1 MNTLLCLA
9 GAMTLGLLLTR
20 LAKKVN
26 LPNVTAY
33 LIAGLVVG
41 PYCLNLFDESVLAGV
56 SQLTSIALG
65 FIAFSIGGEFKRES
79 LKRVGGKAMII
90 TAFQSL
96 CALALV
102 DVVLIA
108 CGFDVPLALTLGAI
122 ATATAPAATLMVVRQ
137 YRAQGTMTNTLLS
150 VVAMDDAIGLAA
162 FAISLAMA
170 QSLTSGAVPTLQNM
184 LVSPLLEIVLSLV
197 AGAVIG
203 AALSFLLRFFR
214 SRANRLSLMIAAVF
228 TGVALADR
236 YGLSALLTCMAIGAA
251 MVNLRTDSE
260 ALIEGVDRWTPP
272 LFMLFFIISGAELD
286 LQVLTTVGLLGV
298 LYILARSLGKYFGAA
313 LGASVVKS
321 EPKIRKYLGLTLLP
335 QAGVAIGM
343 AQVVMTKLPE
353 YGAQIRAVV
362 LCATLVYEL
371 IGPVVTR
378 IALVRSGEIPPD
390 AFPEHKRLGRK
401 KTTAH

>member
-9 GAMTLGLLLTR
+9 AAMALGLLLTR

-33 LIAGLVVG
+33 LIAGLIVG
-41 PYCLNLFDESVLAGV
+41 PYCLNLFSESMLAGI
-56 SQLTSIALG
+56 SELTSIALG
-65 FIAFSIGGEFKRES
+65 FIAFSIGGEFKWES
-79 LKRVGGKAMII
+79 LKRVGVKALII
-90 TAFQSL
+90 TIFQ
-96 CALALV
+96 ALAALAAV
-102 DVVLIA
+102 DVVLIL
-108 CGFDVPLALTLGAI
+108 CGFDLPLSLTLGAI

-170 QSLTSGAVPTLQNM
+170 QSLTSGAAPTVQNM
-184 LVSPLLEIVLSLV
+184 LISPLLEIGLSLV
-197 AGAVIG
+197 VG
-203 AALSFLLRFFR
+203 AALGTVLSFLLRFFR

-228 TGVALADR
+228 AGVALSDCW
-236 YGLSALLTCMAIGAA
+236 GLSALLTCMAIGAA
-251 MVNLRTDSE
+251 MVNLRADSG
-260 ALIEGVDRWTPP
+260 ALIENTDRWTPP

-298 LYILARSLGKYFGAA
+298 LYLVARSLGKYFGAA
-313 LGASVVKS
+313 LGACVVKS

-343 AQVVMTKLPE
+343 AQVVIAKLPE
-353 YGAQIRAVV
+353 YGEVIRAVV

-371 IGPVVTR
+371 VGPVITR
-378 IALVRSGEIPPD
+378 IALSRAGEIPAD
-390 AFPEHKRLGRK
+390 ALPERK
-401 KTTAH
+401 KKASAH

>member
-1 MNTLLCLA
+1 MA
-9 GAMTLGLLLTR
+9 LGLLLTR

-33 LIAGLVVG
+33 LIAGLIVG
-41 PYCLNLFDESVLAGV
+41 PYCLNLFSENMLAGI
-56 SQLTSIALG
+56 SELTSIALG
-65 FIAFSIGGEFKRES
+65 FIAFSIGGEFKWES
-79 LKRVGGKAMII
+79 LKRVGVKALII
-90 TAFQSL
+90 TIFQAIA
-96 CALALV
+96 ALAAV
-102 DVVLIA
+102 DVVLIL
-108 CGFDVPLALTLGAI
+108 CGFDLPLSLTLGAI

-170 QSLTSGAVPTLQNM
+170 QSLTSGAAPTVQNM
-184 LVSPLLEIVLSLV
+184 LISPLLEIGLSLV
-197 AGAVIG
+197 VG
-203 AALSFLLRFFR
+203 AALGTVLSFLLRFFR

-228 TGVALADR
+228 AGVALSDCW
-236 YGLSALLTCMAIGAA
+236 GLSALLTCMAIGAA
-251 MVNLRTDSE
+251 MVNLRADSG
-260 ALIEGVDRWTPP
+260 ALIENTDRWTPP

-298 LYILARSLGKYFGAA
+298 LYLVARSLGKYFGAA
-313 LGASVVKS
+313 LGACVVKS

-343 AQVVMTKLPE
+343 AQVVIAKLPE
-353 YGAQIRAVV
+353 YGEVIRAVV

-371 IGPVVTR
+371 VGPVITR
-378 IALVRSGEIPPD
+378 VALSRAGEIPAD
-390 AFPEHKRLGRK
+390 ALPERRK
-401 KTTAH
+401 KASAH

>member
-1 MNTLLCLA
+1 MA
-9 GAMTLGLLLTR
+9 LGLLLTR

-33 LIAGLVVG
+33 LIAGLIVG
-41 PYCLNLFDESVLAGV
+41 PYCLNLFSENMLAGI
-56 SQLTSIALG
+56 SELTSIALG
-65 FIAFSIGGEFKRES
+65 FIAFSIGGEFKWES
-79 LKRVGGKAMII
+79 LKRVGVKALII
-90 TAFQSL
+90 TIFQAIA
-96 CALALV
+96 ALAAV
-102 DVVLIA
+102 DVVLIL
-108 CGFDVPLALTLGAI
+108 CGFDLPLSLTLGAI

-170 QSLTSGAVPTLQNM
+170 QSLTSGAAPTVQNM
-184 LVSPLLEIVLSLV
+184 LISPLLEIGLSLV
-197 AGAVIG
+197 VG
-203 AALSFLLRFFR
+203 AALGTVLSFLLRFFC

-228 TGVALADR
+228 AGVALSDCW
-236 YGLSALLTCMAIGAA
+236 GLSALLTCMAIGAA
-251 MVNLRTDSE
+251 MVNLRADSG
-260 ALIEGVDRWTPP
+260 ALIENTDRWTPP

-298 LYILARSLGKYFGAA
+298 LYLVARSLGKYFGSA
-313 LGASVVKS
+313 LGACVVKS

-343 AQVVMTKLPE
+343 AQVVIAKLPE
-353 YGAQIRAVV
+353 YGEVIRAVV

-371 IGPVVTR
+371 VGPVITR
-378 IALVRSGEIPPD
+378 VALSRAGEIPAD
-390 AFPEHKRLGRK
+390 ALPERK
-401 KTTAH
+401 KKASAH

>member
-9 GAMTLGLLLTR
+9 AAMALGLLLTR

-33 LIAGLVVG
+33 LLAGLAVG
-41 PYCLNLFDESVLAGV
+41 PYCLNLFHEGTLAGV
-56 SQLTSIALG
+56 AQITSVALG

-79 LKRVGGKAMII
+79 LKRVGAKALII
-90 TAFQSL
+90 TVFQALS
-96 CALALV
+96 ALALV
-102 DVVLIA
+102 DVVLIV
-108 CGFDVPLALTLGAI
+108 CGFDLPLSLTLGAI

-184 LVSPLLEIVLSLV
+184 LVSPLLEIVLSLI
-197 AGAVIG
+197 AGAVLG
-203 AALSFLLRFFR
+203 TVLSFLLRFFR

-228 TGVALADR
+228 AGVAIADR
-236 YGLSALLTCMAIGAA
+236 YGLSSLLTCMAIGAA
-251 MVNLRTDSE
+251 MVNLREDSE

-286 LQVLTTVGLLGV
+286 LQVLTTVGLLGL
-298 LYILARSLGKYFGAA
+298 LYILARSVGKYFGAWM
-313 LGASVVKS
+313 GACVVKS
-321 EPKIRKYLGLTLLP
+321 EPKIRNYLGMTLLP

-343 AQVVMTKLPE
+343 AQVVITKLPE
-353 YGAQIRAVV
+353 YGEEIRAVV

-371 IGPVVTR
+371 VGPIITR
-378 IALVRSGEIPPD
+378 IALERSGEIPASALP
-390 AFPEHKRLGRK
+390 KRK
-401 KTTAH
+401 SKPAAH

>member
-9 GAMTLGLLLTR
+9 AAMALGLLLTR

-33 LIAGLVVG
+33 LIAGLIVG
-41 PYCLNLFDESVLAGV
+41 PYCLNLFSENMLAGI
-56 SQLTSIALG
+56 SELTSIALG
-65 FIAFSIGGEFKRES
+65 FIAFSIGGEFKWES
-79 LKRVGGKAMII
+79 LKRVGVKALII
-90 TAFQSL
+90 TIFQAIA
-96 CALALV
+96 ALAAV
-102 DVVLIA
+102 DVVLIL
-108 CGFDVPLALTLGAI
+108 CGFDLPLSLTLGAI

-170 QSLTSGAVPTLQNM
+170 QSLTSGAAPTVQNM
-184 LVSPLLEIVLSLV
+184 LISPLLEIGLSLV
-197 AGAVIG
+197 VG
-203 AALSFLLRFFR
+203 AALGTVLSFLLRFFR

-228 TGVALADR
+228 AGVALSDCW
-236 YGLSALLTCMAIGAA
+236 GLSALLTCMAIGAA
-251 MVNLRTDSE
+251 MVNLRADSG
-260 ALIEGVDRWTPP
+260 ALIENTDRWTPP

-298 LYILARSLGKYFGAA
+298 LYLVARSLGKYFGAA
-313 LGASVVKS
+313 LGACVVKS

-343 AQVVMTKLPE
+343 AQVVIAKLPE
-353 YGAQIRAVV
+353 YGEVIRAVV

-371 IGPVVTR
+371 VGPVITR
-378 IALVRSGEIPPD
+378 VALSRAGEIPAD
-390 AFPEHKRLGRK
+390 ALPERK
-401 KTTAH
+401 KKASAH

>member
-9 GAMTLGLLLTR
+9 AAMALGLLLTR

-33 LIAGLVVG
+33 LIAGLIVG
-41 PYCLNLFDESVLAGV
+41 PYCLNLFSENMLAGI
-56 SQLTSIALG
+56 SELTSIALG
-65 FIAFSIGGEFKRES
+65 FIAFSIGGEFKWES
-79 LKRVGGKAMII
+79 LKRVGVKALII
-90 TAFQSL
+90 TIFQAIA
-96 CALALV
+96 ALAAV
-102 DVVLIA
+102 DVVLIL
-108 CGFDVPLALTLGAI
+108 CGFDLPLSLTLGAI

-170 QSLTSGAVPTLQNM
+170 QSLTSGAAPTVQNM
-184 LVSPLLEIVLSLV
+184 LISPLLEIGLSLV
-197 AGAVIG
+197 VG
-203 AALSFLLRFFR
+203 AALGTVLSFLLRFFR

-228 TGVALADR
+228 AGVALSDCW
-236 YGLSALLTCMAIGAA
+236 GLSALLTCMAIGAA
-251 MVNLRTDSE
+251 MVNLRADSS
-260 ALIEGVDRWTPP
+260 ALIENTDRWTPP

-298 LYILARSLGKYFGAA
+298 LYLVARSLGKYFGAA
-313 LGASVVKS
+313 LGACVVKS

-343 AQVVMTKLPE
+343 AQVVIAKLPE
-353 YGAQIRAVV
+353 YGEVIRAVV

-371 IGPVVTR
+371 VGPVITR
-378 IALVRSGEIPPD
+378 VALSRAGEIPAD
-390 AFPEHKRLGRK
+390 ALPERK
-401 KTTAH
+401 KKASAH

>member
-9 GAMTLGLLLTR
+9 AAMALGLLLTR

-33 LIAGLVVG
+33 LIAGLIVG
-41 PYCLNLFDESVLAGV
+41 PYCLNLFSENMLAGI
-56 SQLTSIALG
+56 SELTSIALG
-65 FIAFSIGGEFKRES
+65 FIAFSIGGEFKWES
-79 LKRVGGKAMII
+79 LKRVGVKALII
-90 TAFQSL
+90 TIFQAIA
-96 CALALV
+96 ALAAV
-102 DVVLIA
+102 DVVLIF
-108 CGFDVPLALTLGAI
+108 CGFDLPLSLTLGAI

-170 QSLTSGAVPTLQNM
+170 QSLTSGAAPTVQNM
-184 LVSPLLEIVLSLV
+184 LISPLLEIGLSLV
-197 AGAVIG
+197 VG
-203 AALSFLLRFFR
+203 AALGTVLSFLLRFFR

-228 TGVALADR
+228 AGVALSDCW
-236 YGLSALLTCMAIGAA
+236 GLSALLTCMAIGAA
-251 MVNLRTDSE
+251 MVNLRADSG
-260 ALIEGVDRWTPP
+260 ALIENTDRWTPP

-298 LYILARSLGKYFGAA
+298 LYLVARSLGKYFGSA
-313 LGASVVKS
+313 LGACVVKS

-343 AQVVMTKLPE
+343 AQVVIAKLPE
-353 YGAQIRAVV
+353 YGEVIRAVV

-371 IGPVVTR
+371 VGPVITR
-378 IALVRSGEIPPD
+378 VALSRAGEIPAD
-390 AFPEHKRLGRK
+390 ALPERK
-401 KTTAH
+401 KKASAH

>member
-1 MNTLLCLA
+1 MA
-9 GAMTLGLLLTR
+9 LGLLLTR

-33 LIAGLVVG
+33 LIAGLIVG
-41 PYCLNLFDESVLAGV
+41 PYCLNLFSENMLAGI
-56 SQLTSIALG
+56 SELTSIALG
-65 FIAFSIGGEFKRES
+65 FIAFSIGGEFKWES
-79 LKRVGGKAMII
+79 LKRVGVKALII
-90 TAFQSL
+90 TIFQAIA
-96 CALALV
+96 ALAAV
-102 DVVLIA
+102 DVVLIL
-108 CGFDVPLALTLGAI
+108 CGFDLPLSLTLGAI

-170 QSLTSGAVPTLQNM
+170 QSLTSGAAPTVQNM
-184 LVSPLLEIVLSLV
+184 LISPLLEIGLSLV
-197 AGAVIG
+197 VG
-203 AALSFLLRFFR
+203 AALGTVLSFLLRFFR

-228 TGVALADR
+228 AGVALSDCW
-236 YGLSALLTCMAIGAA
+236 GLSALLTCMAIGAA
-251 MVNLRTDSE
+251 MVNLRADSG
-260 ALIEGVDRWTPP
+260 ALIENTDRWTPP

-298 LYILARSLGKYFGAA
+298 LYLVARSLGKYFGAA
-313 LGASVVKS
+313 LGACVVKS

-343 AQVVMTKLPE
+343 AQVVIAKLPE
-353 YGAQIRAVV
+353 YGEVIRAVV

-371 IGPVVTR
+371 VGPVITR
-378 IALVRSGEIPPD
+378 IALSRAGEIPAD
-390 AFPEHKRLGRK
+390 ALPERK
-401 KTTAH
+401 KKASAH

>member
-9 GAMTLGLLLTR
+9 AAMALGLLLTR

-33 LIAGLVVG
+33 LIAGLIVG
-41 PYCLNLFDESVLAGV
+41 PYCLNLFSESMLAGI
-56 SQLTSIALG
+56 SELTSIALG
-65 FIAFSIGGEFKRES
+65 FIAFSIGGEFKWES
-79 LKRVGGKAMII
+79 LKRVGVKALII
-90 TAFQSL
+90 TIFQAIA
-96 CALALV
+96 ALAAV
-102 DVVLIA
+102 DVVLIL
-108 CGFDVPLALTLGAI
+108 CGFDLPLSLTLGAI

-170 QSLTSGAVPTLQNM
+170 QSLTSGAAPTVQNM
-184 LVSPLLEIVLSLV
+184 LISPLLEIGLSLV
-197 AGAVIG
+197 VG
-203 AALSFLLRFFR
+203 AALGTVLSFLLRFFR

-228 TGVALADR
+228 AGVALSDCW
-236 YGLSALLTCMAIGAA
+236 GLSALLTCMAIGAA
-251 MVNLRTDSE
+251 MVNLRADSG
-260 ALIEGVDRWTPP
+260 ALIENTDRWTPP

-298 LYILARSLGKYFGAA
+298 LYLVARSLGKYFGAA
-313 LGASVVKS
+313 LGACVVKS

-343 AQVVMTKLPE
+343 AQVVIAKLPE
-353 YGAQIRAVV
+353 YGEVIRAVV

-371 IGPVVTR
+371 VGPVITR
-378 IALVRSGEIPPD
+378 VALSRAGEIPAD
-390 AFPEHKRLGRK
+390 ALPERK
-401 KTTAH
+401 KKASAH

>member
-9 GAMTLGLLLTR
+9 AAMALGLLLTR

-33 LIAGLVVG
+33 LIAGLIVG
-41 PYCLNLFDESVLAGV
+41 PYCLNLFSENMLAGI
-56 SQLTSIALG
+56 SELTSIALG
-65 FIAFSIGGEFKRES
+65 FIAFSIGGEFKWES
-79 LKRVGGKAMII
+79 LKRVGVKALII
-90 TAFQSL
+90 TIFQAIA
-96 CALALV
+96 ALAAV
-102 DVVLIA
+102 DVVLIL
-108 CGFDVPLALTLGAI
+108 CGFDLPLSLTLGAI

-170 QSLTSGAVPTLQNM
+170 QSLTSGAAPTVQNM
-184 LVSPLLEIVLSLV
+184 LISPLLEIGLSLV
-197 AGAVIG
+197 VG
-203 AALSFLLRFFR
+203 AALGTVLSFLLRFFR

-228 TGVALADR
+228 AGVALSDCW
-236 YGLSALLTCMAIGAA
+236 GLSALLTCMAIGAA
-251 MVNLRTDSE
+251 MVNLRADSG
-260 ALIEGVDRWTPP
+260 ALIENTDRWTPP

-298 LYILARSLGKYFGAA
+298 LYLVARSLGKYFGAA
-313 LGASVVKS
+313 LGACVVKS

-343 AQVVMTKLPE
+343 AQVVIAKLPE
-353 YGAQIRAVV
+353 YGEVIRAVV

-371 IGPVVTR
+371 VGPVITR
-378 IALVRSGEIPPD
+378 IALSRAGEIPAD
-390 AFPEHKRLGRK
+390 ALPERRK
-401 KTTAH
+401 KASAH

>member
-1 MNTLLCLA
+1 MA
-9 GAMTLGLLLTR
+9 LGLLLTR

-33 LIAGLVVG
+33 LIAGLIVG
-41 PYCLNLFDESVLAGV
+41 PYCLNLFSENMLAGI
-56 SQLTSIALG
+56 SELTSIALG
-65 FIAFSIGGEFKRES
+65 FIAFSIGGEFKWES
-79 LKRVGGKAMII
+79 LKRVGVKALII
-90 TAFQSL
+90 TIFQAIA
-96 CALALV
+96 ALAAV
-102 DVVLIA
+102 DVVLIL
-108 CGFDVPLALTLGAI
+108 CGFDLPLSLTLGAI

-170 QSLTSGAVPTLQNM
+170 QSLTSGAAPTVQNM
-184 LVSPLLEIVLSLV
+184 LISPLLEIGLSLV
-197 AGAVIG
+197 VG
-203 AALSFLLRFFR
+203 AALGTVLSFLLRFFR

-228 TGVALADR
+228 AGVALSDCW
-236 YGLSALLTCMAIGAA
+236 GLSALLTCMAIGAA
-251 MVNLRTDSE
+251 MVNLRADSG
-260 ALIEGVDRWTPP
+260 ALIENTDRWTPP

-298 LYILARSLGKYFGAA
+298 LYLVARSLGKYFGSA
-313 LGASVVKS
+313 LGACVVKS

-343 AQVVMTKLPE
+343 AQVVIAKLPE
-353 YGAQIRAVV
+353 YGEVIRAVV

-371 IGPVVTR
+371 VGPVITR
-378 IALVRSGEIPPD
+378 IALSRAGEIPAD
-390 AFPEHKRLGRK
+390 ALPERK
-401 KTTAH
+401 KKASAH

>member
-9 GAMTLGLLLTR
+9 AAMALGLLLTR

-33 LIAGLVVG
+33 LIAGLIVG
-41 PYCLNLFDESVLAGV
+41 PYCLNLFSESMLAGI
-56 SQLTSIALG
+56 SELTSIALG
-65 FIAFSIGGEFKRES
+65 FIAFSIGGEFKWES
-79 LKRVGGKAMII
+79 LKRVGVKALII
-90 TAFQSL
+90 TIFQAIA
-96 CALALV
+96 ALAAV
-102 DVVLIA
+102 DVVLIL
-108 CGFDVPLALTLGAI
+108 CGFDLPLSLTLGAI

-170 QSLTSGAVPTLQNM
+170 QSLTSGAAPTVQNM
-184 LVSPLLEIVLSLV
+184 LISPLLEIGLSLV
-197 AGAVIG
+197 VG
-203 AALSFLLRFFR
+203 AALGTVLSFLLRFFR

-228 TGVALADR
+228 AGVALSDCW
-236 YGLSALLTCMAIGAA
+236 GLSALLTCMAIGAA
-251 MVNLRTDSE
+251 MVNLRADSG
-260 ALIEGVDRWTPP
+260 ALIENTDRWTPP

-298 LYILARSLGKYFGAA
+298 LYLVARSLGKYFGSA
-313 LGASVVKS
+313 LGACVVKS

-343 AQVVMTKLPE
+343 AQVVIAKLPE
-353 YGAQIRAVV
+353 YGEVIRAVV

-371 IGPVVTR
+371 VGPVITR
-378 IALVRSGEIPPD
+378 VALSRAGEIPAD
-390 AFPEHKRLGRK
+390 ALPERK
-401 KTTAH
+401 KKASAH

>member
-9 GAMTLGLLLTR
+9 AAMALGLLLTR

-33 LIAGLVVG
+33 LIAGLIVG
-41 PYCLNLFDESVLAGV
+41 PYCLNLFSENMLAGI
-56 SQLTSIALG
+56 SELTSIALG
-65 FIAFSIGGEFKRES
+65 FIAFSIGGEFKWES
-79 LKRVGGKAMII
+79 LKRVGVKALII
-90 TAFQSL
+90 TIFQAIA
-96 CALALV
+96 ALAAV
-102 DVVLIA
+102 DVVLIL
-108 CGFDVPLALTLGAI
+108 CGFDLPLSLTLGAI

-170 QSLTSGAVPTLQNM
+170 QSLTSGAAPTVQNM
-184 LVSPLLEIVLSLV
+184 LISPLLEIGLSLV
-197 AGAVIG
+197 VG
-203 AALSFLLRFFR
+203 AALGTVLSFLLRFFR

-228 TGVALADR
+228 AGVALSDCW
-236 YGLSALLTCMAIGAA
+236 GLSALLTCMAIGAA
-251 MVNLRTDSE
+251 MVNLRADSG
-260 ALIEGVDRWTPP
+260 ALIENTDRWTPP

-298 LYILARSLGKYFGAA
+298 LYLVARSLGKYFGSA
-313 LGASVVKS
+313 LGACVVKS

-343 AQVVMTKLPE
+343 AQVVIAKLPE
-353 YGAQIRAVV
+353 YGEVIRAVV

-371 IGPVVTR
+371 VGPVITR
-378 IALVRSGEIPPD
+378 VALSRAGEIPAD
-390 AFPEHKRLGRK
+390 ALPERK
-401 KTTAH
+401 KKASAH

>member
-1 MNTLLCLA
+1 MA
-9 GAMTLGLLLTR
+9 LGLLLTR

-33 LIAGLVVG
+33 LIAGLIVG
-41 PYCLNLFDESVLAGV
+41 PYCLNLFSENMLAGI
-56 SQLTSIALG
+56 SELTSIALG
-65 FIAFSIGGEFKRES
+65 FIAFSIGGEFKWES
-79 LKRVGGKAMII
+79 LKRVGVKALII
-90 TAFQSL
+90 TIFQAIA
-96 CALALV
+96 ALAAV
-102 DVVLIA
+102 DVVLIL
-108 CGFDVPLALTLGAI
+108 CGFDLPLSLTLGAI

-170 QSLTSGAVPTLQNM
+170 QSLTSGAAPTVQNM
-184 LVSPLLEIVLSLV
+184 LISPLLEIGLSLV
-197 AGAVIG
+197 VG
-203 AALSFLLRFFR
+203 AALGTVLSFLLRFFR

-228 TGVALADR
+228 AGVALSDCW
-236 YGLSALLTCMAIGAA
+236 GLSALLTCMAIGAA
-251 MVNLRTDSE
+251 MVNLRADSS
-260 ALIEGVDRWTPP
+260 ALIENTDRWTPP

-298 LYILARSLGKYFGAA
+298 LYLVARSLGKYFGSA
-313 LGASVVKS
+313 LGACVVKS

-343 AQVVMTKLPE
+343 AQVVIAKLPE
-353 YGAQIRAVV
+353 YGEVIRAVV

-371 IGPVVTR
+371 VGPVITR
-378 IALVRSGEIPPD
+378 IALSRAGEIPAD
-390 AFPEHKRLGRK
+390 ALPERK
-401 KTTAH
+401 KKASAH

>member
-9 GAMTLGLLLTR
+9 AAMALGLLLTR

-33 LIAGLVVG
+33 LIAGLIVG
-41 PYCLNLFDESVLAGV
+41 PYCLNLFSESMLAGI
-56 SQLTSIALG
+56 SELTSIALG
-65 FIAFSIGGEFKRES
+65 FIAFSIGGEFKWES
-79 LKRVGGKAMII
+79 LKRVGMKALII
-90 TAFQSL
+90 TIFQAIA
-96 CALALV
+96 ALAAV
-102 DVVLIA
+102 DVVLIL
-108 CGFDVPLALTLGAI
+108 CGYDLPLSLTLGAI

-170 QSLTSGAVPTLQNM
+170 QSLTSGAAPTVQHM
-184 LVSPLLEIVLSLV
+184 LISPLLEIGLSLV
-197 AGAVIG
+197 VG
-203 AALSFLLRFFR
+203 AALGTVLSFLLRFFR

-228 TGVALADR
+228 AGVALSDCW
-236 YGLSALLTCMAIGAA
+236 GLSALLTCMAIGAA
-251 MVNLRTDSE
+251 MVNLRADSG
-260 ALIEGVDRWTPP
+260 ALIENTDRWTPP

-298 LYILARSLGKYFGAA
+298 LYLVARSLGKYFGAA
-313 LGASVVKS
+313 LGACVVKS

-343 AQVVMTKLPE
+343 AQVVIAKLPE
-353 YGAQIRAVV
+353 YGEVIRAVV

-371 IGPVVTR
+371 VGPVITR
-378 IALVRSGEIPPD
+378 VALSRAGEIPAD
-390 AFPEHKRLGRK
+390 ALPERK
-401 KTTAH
+401 KKASAH

>member
-9 GAMTLGLLLTR
+9 AAMALGLLLTR

-33 LIAGLVVG
+33 LIAGLIVG
-41 PYCLNLFDESVLAGV
+41 PYCLNLFSENMLAGI
-56 SQLTSIALG
+56 SELTSIALG
-65 FIAFSIGGEFKRES
+65 FIAFSIGGEFKWES
-79 LKRVGGKAMII
+79 LKRVGVKALII
-90 TAFQSL
+90 TIFQAIA
-96 CALALV
+96 ALAAV
-102 DVVLIA
+102 DVVLIL
-108 CGFDVPLALTLGAI
+108 CGFDLPLSLTLGAI

-170 QSLTSGAVPTLQNM
+170 QSLTSGAAPTVQNM
-184 LVSPLLEIVLSLV
+184 LISPLLEIGLSLV
-197 AGAVIG
+197 VG
-203 AALSFLLRFFR
+203 AALGTVLSFLLRFFR

-228 TGVALADR
+228 AGVALSDCW
-236 YGLSALLTCMAIGAA
+236 GLSALLTCMAIGAA
-251 MVNLRTDSE
+251 MVNLRADSS
-260 ALIEGVDRWTPP
+260 ALIENTDRWTPP

-298 LYILARSLGKYFGAA
+298 LYLVARSLGKYFGSA
-313 LGASVVKS
+313 LGACVVKS

-343 AQVVMTKLPE
+343 AQVVIAKLPE
-353 YGAQIRAVV
+353 YGEVIRAVV

-371 IGPVVTR
+371 VGPVITR
-378 IALVRSGEIPPD
+378 VALSRAGEIPAD
-390 AFPEHKRLGRK
+390 ALPERK
-401 KTTAH
+401 KKASAH